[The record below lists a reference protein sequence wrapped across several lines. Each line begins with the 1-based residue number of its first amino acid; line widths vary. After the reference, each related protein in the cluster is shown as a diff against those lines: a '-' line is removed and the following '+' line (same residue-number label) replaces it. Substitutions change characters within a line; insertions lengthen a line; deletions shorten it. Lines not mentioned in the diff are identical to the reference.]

1 MEIRNVESALAN
13 ETGSFSL
20 VSKSTNMKASRVDL
34 TSETALNQL
43 SGASKVIQKMTLHP
57 TDLKRWYTD
66 GHISIYSWILIAY
79 GIMNVVLNMQGAQT
93 S

>member
-43 SGASKVIQKMTLHP
+43 SGASKVIKKMTLHP
-57 TDLKRWYTD
+57 TDLKR
-66 GHISIYSWILIAY
+66 
-79 GIMNVVLNMQGAQT
+79 
-93 S
+93 